1 MWLPWLCVF
10 LKIFVVTYTFILR
23 AASILSALLFWADVR
38 LMFLSACVS
47 LFVLPPTRMRWLSSL
62 STLLVLL
69 LLCPPS
75 FYAQEVHVRL
85 AGLNRRSTNEGRV
98 EVLYNGAW
106 GTVCDDEVDLNL
118 ANVIC
123 RQLGF
128 QRSLTW
134 AHSAR
139 FGQGQGRSSQKCEA
153 LKYKSLDWFPFI
165 WWLATLSCVR
175 CDLVRQ
181 CALQGHRGLYCR
193 MSFQWLGGQ
202 WL

>member
-1 MWLPWLCVF
+1 MWLPWLCVI
-10 LKIFVVTYTFILR
+10 LKIFVVTFILG

-75 FYAQEVHVRL
+75 LYAQEVLVRL

-106 GTVCDDEVDLNL
+106 GTVCDDEVDLKL

-139 FGQGQGRSSQKCEA
+139 FGQGQGRSSQTCEA

-202 WL
+202 RL

>member
-1 MWLPWLCVF
+1 
-10 LKIFVVTYTFILR
+10 
-23 AASILSALLFWADVR
+23 
-38 LMFLSACVS
+38 
-47 LFVLPPTRMRWLSSL
+47 MRWLSSL

-69 LLCPPS
+69 LLYPPP

-85 AGLNRRSTNEGRV
+85 AGLNRRSANEGRV

-106 GTVCDDEVDLNL
+106 GTVCDDEVDLSL

-139 FGQGQGRSSQKCEA
+139 FGQGQGRSSQECEA
-153 LKYKSLDWFPFI
+153 LK
-165 WWLATLSCVR
+165 
-175 CDLVRQ
+175 
-181 CALQGHRGLYCR
+181 
-193 MSFQWLGGQ
+193 
-202 WL
+202 